1 MVVLLSPRDRPI
13 GCVELRFTMG
23 HEDMQCSAV
32 DLQTAD
38 QQMRSSVS
46 TATNRAVGSCSASL
60 YYSKAC
66 HRLSESAYR
75 LK

>member
-1 MVVLLSPRDRPI
+1 MAATLLLPSFVDTLIKEQILCSVYRSEVL
-13 GCVELRFTMG
+13 V
-23 HEDMQCSAV
+23 AV
-32 DLQTAD
+32 SNLA
-38 QQMRSSVS
+38 
-46 TATNRAVGSCSASL
+46 ATNRAVGSCSASL